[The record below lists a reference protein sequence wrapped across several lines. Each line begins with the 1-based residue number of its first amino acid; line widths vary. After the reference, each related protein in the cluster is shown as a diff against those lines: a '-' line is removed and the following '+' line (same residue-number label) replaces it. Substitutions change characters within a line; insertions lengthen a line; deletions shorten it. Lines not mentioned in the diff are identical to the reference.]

1 MPNMPFSHNVR
12 KSKSNLMT
20 PSTITVLNIL
30 KSGKPMTAAEL
41 KERSGYSIRTVY
53 YSLKPLLEQGLVNK
67 KINLMNIQATEYQ
80 IASLTRA
87 SAQKETAAARINTE
101 KLKTT
106 LPKVQDF
113 K

>member
-1 MPNMPFSHNVR
+1 MPFSHNVQ

-20 PSTITVLNIL
+20 PSTTKVLNIL
-30 KSGKPMTAAEL
+30 RSGKPMTATEL

-53 YSLKPLLEQGLVNK
+53 YSLKPLLEQGLVHK
-67 KINLMNIQATEYQ
+67 KINLMNIQTTEYQ

-87 SAQKETAAARINTE
+87 STQKETAIARINTE
-101 KLKTT
+101 KLKTSIA
-106 LPKVQDF
+106 KVQEF